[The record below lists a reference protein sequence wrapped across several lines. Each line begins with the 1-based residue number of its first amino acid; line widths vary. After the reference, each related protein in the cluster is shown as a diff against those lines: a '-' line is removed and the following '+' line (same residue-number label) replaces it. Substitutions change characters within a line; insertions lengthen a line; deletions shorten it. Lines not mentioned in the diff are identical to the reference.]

1 MFENMSPSK
10 KRRIRLWAIIC
21 AAALVIALVVTLVA
35 TNRNFSHVIDNVMGG
50 KRAILVEN
58 DELLFQPD
66 EGIET
71 KADAAAHGNA
81 VNIEVCAEG
90 TVLLKND
97 GALPL
102 ERGAKVSVF
111 GKNSVDLVISGS
123 GSATSAAA
131 METKSIYDSLEA
143 AGFIYNPALKEF
155 YENDNLS
162 GPGRTANPKIENS
175 GNVTLSA
182 GETPVSSYTGVRDSY
197 AEYGDAAIIVLSRIG
212 GEGFDL
218 PRTQQE
224 DASRHY
230 LELSAN
236 EEALIGHVTSA
247 GFGEVILVINAAN
260 PLELREAQANA
271 GVGAVLWVGN
281 PGAQGIMALGGI
293 LNGDT
298 NPSGR
303 LPDTYPA
310 DFREDPVWQN
320 FGDNG
325 NENGDRF
332 IYKDREISNY
342 FVDYEEGIYV
352 GYRYWETRYA
362 ETSADERDA
371 WYAENVV
378 YPFGYGLSYTDFAW
392 SVPQK
397 SVTTDEDGK
406 IEIEVTVTNAGDTAG
421 KEVVQIYAV
430 PPYTAGGIEK
440 SAKVLVAFAKT
451 EMLYPADE
459 SDGEDKPNS
468 QTLTLSVDPYAMASY
483 DYTDA
488 NKNGFS
494 GYELEAGEYTL
505 CVARNAHETEAEVS
519 FSQGESMRWETDAYT
534 AEGTK
539 IENRFGDISAHIDT
553 FLSRAD
559 FAGTFPASPT
569 KEERVL
575 SQEMYTALRDT
586 KSTDNPIL
594 SQRDEIEMPVT
605 GKDRGVRFRDLYGK
619 DFDDPLWQ
627 DLLDAITAD
636 EMLEMQMFA
645 NFNTADMPSINK
657 PKITDADGPNGFTN
671 FMGDPTVYGTVK
683 YCCEGIM
690 AATFSTDLMYELG
703 NAVGNESLIGNEQG
717 DGVPYTGWYAPAL
730 NLHRGQ
736 FGGRNCE
743 YFSEDPLLSGI
754 MGAYEILGAREKGV
768 VTYVKHFVGNEQET
782 HRAAGGNC
790 TFTNE
795 QALRELYL
803 KPFEYA
809 VKLGGTKGIM
819 SSFNRLG
826 TTWTGGDYRLLT
838 EVLRQEWG
846 FHGAVITDFNTN
858 PSYMNTRQMAYAGGT
873 LDLASQPHDWADTSD
888 PLDMYIL
895 RWNTHETL
903 YAVVDSNALNN
914 TVLGYRMAYWR
925 IALYSVDGA
934 VAAAVVV
941 SGLAVFLIKD
951 RAESAKGRQ
960 EVE

>member
-10 KRRIRLWAIIC
+10 KRRIRIWAIIC
-21 AAALVIALVVTLVA
+21 AAALVIVLVVTLVA

-50 KRAILVEN
+50 KRAILIQNE
-58 DELLFQPD
+58 DLLFTPD
-66 EGIET
+66 EGIDS
-71 KADAAAHGNA
+71 KADATAHGNA
-81 VNIEVCAEG
+81 VNIELCAEG
-90 TVLLKND
+90 SVLLKNE

-111 GKNSVDLVISGS
+111 GKNSIDLVISGS
-123 GSATSAAA
+123 GSATSTAAL
-131 METKSIYDSLEA
+131 EKKTIYDSLTE
-143 AGFIYNPALKEF
+143 AGFTYNPALKEF
-155 YENDNLS
+155 YESDSLS
-162 GPGRTANPKIENS
+162 GAGRTANPKIENS
-175 GNVTLSA
+175 GNVTLST
-182 GETPVSSYTGVRDSY
+182 GETPVSAYADVRDSY
-197 AEYGDAAIIVLSRIG
+197 EEYSDAAIIVLSRIG

-236 EEALIGHVTSA
+236 EEALIGHVASA
-247 GFGEVILVINAAN
+247 GFDAVILVINAAN
-260 PLELREAQANA
+260 PLELAEVQSNG
-271 GVGAVLWVGN
+271 GVDAVLWIGN

-310 DFREDPVWQN
+310 DFRTDPVWFN

-325 NENGDRF
+325 NASGDRF
-332 IYKDREISNY
+332 IYNDREISNY

-362 ETSADERDA
+362 ETPAEQRDA

-392 SVPQK
+392 DVVQESA
-397 SVTTDEDGK
+397 SLSDDGK
-406 IEIEVTVTNAGDTAG
+406 IEIEVTVTNTGDTAG
-421 KEVVQIYAV
+421 KEVVQVYAV
-430 PPYTAGGIEK
+430 PPYTSGGIEK

-451 EMLYPADE
+451 DMLYPA
-459 SDGEDKPNS
+459 GEANGTGKPNA
-468 QTLTLSVDPYAMASY
+468 QTLTLTVDPYAMASY

-494 GYELEAGEYTL
+494 GYELEAGEYAL
-505 CVARNAHETEAEVS
+505 CVARNAHESEAELP
-519 FSQGESMRWETDAYT
+519 FTLEEGMRWETDDYT

-539 IENRFGDISAHIDT
+539 IENRFEDISGHIET

-559 FAGTFPASPT
+559 LEGTFPASPT
-569 KEERVL
+569 KAERVL

-586 KSTDNPIL
+586 KSTANPIVE
-594 SQRDEIEMPVT
+594 QRDEIEMPVT

-627 DLLDAITAD
+627 DLLDAITVE
-636 EMLEMQMFA
+636 EMVEMQLFA
-645 NFNTADMPSINK
+645 NFNTAEMPSINK

-690 AATFSTDLMYELG
+690 AATFNTELMLELG
-703 NAVGNESLIGNEQG
+703 NALGNESLMGNEDG
-717 DGVPYTGWYAPAL
+717 DGAPYTGIYAPAL
-730 NLHRGQ
+730 NIHRGQ
-736 FGGRNCE
+736 FGGRYCE

-754 MGAYEILGAREKGV
+754 MGAYEILGAHEKGV

-782 HRAAGGNC
+782 HRASGGDC

-846 FHGAVITDFNTN
+846 FRGAVITDFNTN

-873 LDLASQPHDWADTSD
+873 LDLASQPHDWIDVSD
-888 PLDMYIL
+888 PLDVSIL

-903 YAVVDSNALNN
+903 FAVVDSNALNN

-925 IALYSVDGA
+925 IALYCVDAA
-934 VAAAVVV
+934 VAAAIVV
-941 SGLAVFLIKD
+941 SGLVVFLK
-951 RAESAKGRQ
+951 REKSAGREERHEQ
-960 EVE
+960 E